1 MLEGLPK
8 AVNEFKVSAKQFRLM
23 SEEMADAG
31 KSVAGTMDS
40 GKITLDKLK
49 QQTIPEIMFLLQRL
63 DSIAANLEKVSKQMR
78 ENPAVLIR
86 GKMPPKPGPGEKW

>member
-1 MLEGLPK
+1 
-8 AVNEFKVSAKQFRLM
+8 
-23 SEEMADAG
+23 
-31 KSVAGTMDS
+31 MDS